1 MTLKTTSGKVAYWTI
16 SWTVIVATLVL
27 SIIYSASTH
36 MRSAIF
42 ATDID
47 GRVYTVDDKG
57 SCGKHQNDIWCL
69 YDENGEQTL
78 KAGPLLSNEYKF
90 IRIRFNHN
98 HYDKKTRT
106 STLGSYKNV
115 YHRALVKDGF
125 YLRQNTDD
133 NGLQVYEELDSG
145 FKGVRCFSLLIWII
159 LAVVLIILPFIHTNP
174 SKDVLLALMK
184 YAPYAKGSYDHYGDR
199 KNLSFKINDLQVD
212 INVRPDKIEFDDIHY
227 KGERV
232 ARHVFLYADGHLE
245 NYVTREL
252 YWIERAAKAILPS
265 FSNYMVNLKIEKII

>member
-1 MTLKTTSGKVAYWTI
+1 MTLKTTGGKVAYWTI
-16 SWTVIVATLVL
+16 AWTVIVATMVL

-36 MRSAIF
+36 MRGVIF

-47 GRVYTVDDKG
+47 GRIYTVDDKG
-57 SCGKHQNDIWCL
+57 SCGKHTNDIWCL

-78 KAGPLLSNEYKF
+78 QAGPLLSNQYKF
-90 IRIRFNHN
+90 IRIKFNHN

-115 YHRALVKDGF
+115 YHRALMKDGF
-125 YLRQNTDD
+125 YLHQNTDD

-145 FKGVRCFSLLIWII
+145 FKGVRCFSLLFWAI
-159 LAVVLIILPFIHTNP
+159 LTAVLITLPFVHTSP

-184 YAPYAKGSYDHYGDR
+184 YAPYVKGYDYYSDR
-199 KNLSFKINDLQVD
+199 KSFCYKINNLQVD
-212 INVRPDKIEFDDIHY
+212 IDVRPDRIEFDEIYY

-232 ARHVFLYADGHLE
+232 ARGVRLYADGHLE

-252 YWIERAAKAILPS
+252 YWIEKAAKAILPS
-265 FSNYMVNLKIEKII
+265 FSNEMVNLRIEKIL